1 MFELFEHQ
9 LYLVVLMM
17 SLQTVVTMHELDLN
31 TKTDLSATNDKDTF
45 FSLII
50 LTEFLAKCLPNA
62 LHSYSVAVE

>member
-1 MFELFEHQ
+1 
-9 LYLVVLMM
+9 
-17 SLQTVVTMHELDLN
+17 MHELDLN

-50 LTEFLAKCLPNA
+50 LAEFLAKYLPNA